1 MVFFFL
7 TLIIHIF
14 INVYINRLM
23 QKCRKQNERIQLL
36 DRTIETQGNVPY
48 AIIHGQCSGKNLHDQ
63 PK

>member
-1 MVFFFL
+1 MLQINKFL
-7 TLIIHIF
+7 FIWNIIYR
-14 INVYINRLM
+14 VM

-48 AIIHGQCSGKNLHDQ
+48 AIIHGQCSSTNLIDQ